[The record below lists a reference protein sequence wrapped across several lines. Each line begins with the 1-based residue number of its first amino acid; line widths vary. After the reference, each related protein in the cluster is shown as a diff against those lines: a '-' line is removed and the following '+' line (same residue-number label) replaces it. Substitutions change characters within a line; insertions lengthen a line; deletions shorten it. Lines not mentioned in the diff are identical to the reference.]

1 VSYRSAFIKA
11 HWPAEFMAARLADAG
26 GFHHPAIYMAEA
38 ARLGIAVRP
47 PHVNYSAEQ
56 FALTYED
63 GPDGPRPVLWMGLG
77 QVRDLRRA
85 SVAAII
91 AGRGAGLFAGPGDL
105 LARARLQPREI
116 DNLARCGA
124 LDGLGASRKALLE
137 EARTA
142 GRAGGGQL
150 SFGFL
155 DAPVTP
161 ADSVTERLT
170 WETEVLGQ
178 PVSAHPLELVKRGRG
193 DRPLRE
199 LPETRGKPVTALAAR
214 LPGWTGGPG
223 FFIGDGETFHVARPD
238 KALEAQKIRW
248 PVWRPM
254 RLTGRWLVDEW
265 GGGWLQVEAFELL
278 S

>member
-1 VSYRSAFIKA
+1 
-11 HWPAEFMAARLADAG
+11 
-26 GFHHPAIYMAEA
+26 MAEA

-47 PHVNYSAEQ
+47 PHVNYSAEA
-56 FALTYED
+56 FTLTYED

-91 AGRGAGLFAGPGDL
+91 AERAAGPFADLADL
-105 LARARLQPREI
+105 LGRVRLQPKES

-124 LDGLGASRKALLE
+124 LDGLGASRQAMLD
-137 EARTA
+137 EAKTA
-142 GRAGGGQL
+142 GRAGGGWQF
-150 SFGFL
+150 SFAFL
-155 DAPVTP
+155 DPPDSP
-161 ADSVTERLT
+161 ADSVAERLA

-178 PVSAHPLELVKRGRG
+178 PISAHPLELVKRGRG
-193 DRPLRE
+193 DRRLRE
-199 LPETRGKPVTALAAR
+199 LPEARGKPVTALAAR

-238 KALEAQKIRW
+238 KALEAHKIRW
-248 PVWRPM
+248 PAWQPL

-265 GGGWLQVEAFELL
+265 GGGWLQVEGYELL
-278 S
+278 